1 MACKYFLP
9 YVCDLFALLSYRS
22 FLVNV
27 VPLVYFRF
35 CCHDFCVKSKQS
47 LPRPMSRRFLPMFS
61 LRKLTVFPASF
72 VEETIP
78 SALCPYTFVE
88 DQLTVFSWAYFWYLC
103 FIPLVYVSVFMPVLY
118 CFNYCSFVV
127 YFGIGKYDATNS
139 SFSRSLWLFGAFY
152 DPCEICFLFL

>member
-88 DQLTVFSWAYFWYLC
+88 DFHGLIFGISVLFHWSMCLYLC
-103 FIPLVYVSVFMPVLY
+103 QYCTVLIT
-118 CFNYCSFVV
+118 V
-127 YFGIGKYDATNS
+127 A
-139 SFSRSLWLFGAFY
+139 L
-152 DPCEICFLFL
+152 